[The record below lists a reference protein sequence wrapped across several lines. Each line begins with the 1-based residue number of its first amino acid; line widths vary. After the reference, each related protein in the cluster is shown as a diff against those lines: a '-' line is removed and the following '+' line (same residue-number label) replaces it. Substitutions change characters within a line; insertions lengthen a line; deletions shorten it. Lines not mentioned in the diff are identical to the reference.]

1 MLILKLIVVA
11 ANNSVYNPV
20 FLMGNE
26 ALEYDRRLQ
35 EMNRQSK
42 IVYKCHLHCYDKSK
56 PLILINYRAIL

>member
-26 ALEYDRRLQ
+26 ALEYD
-35 EMNRQSK
+35 
-42 IVYKCHLHCYDKSK
+42 
-56 PLILINYRAIL
+56 